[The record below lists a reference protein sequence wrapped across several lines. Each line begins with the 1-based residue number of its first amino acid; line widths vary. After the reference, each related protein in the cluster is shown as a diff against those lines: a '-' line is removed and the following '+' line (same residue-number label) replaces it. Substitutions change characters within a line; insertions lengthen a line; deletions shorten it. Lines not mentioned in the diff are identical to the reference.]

1 MGVLE
6 EMNAKLDAII
16 KSLAAGTH
24 VNGAGAAAEPDP
36 FAMPG
41 TGPAAQPPAAVNA
54 TDEMIM
60 ALIQPHLSNATL
72 KAALGA
78 ELTAM
83 GINGLPNA
91 QPAQYNEIFSRFQRV
106 IGAAGTAPAGGSMS
120 LV

>member
-16 KSLAAGTH
+16 KSLSAGTH
-24 VNGAGAAAEPDP
+24 VNGGGAEPDP

-41 TGPAAQPPAAVNA
+41 TAAQPPAAVNA

-91 QPAQYNEIFSRFQRV
+91 QPAQYNEIYQRFQRV
-106 IGAAGTAPAGGSMS
+106 IGAAGTAPAGGGMS